1 MWYYDVAF
9 PFIFDITK
17 NKGMNDLFFS
27 QRMAAVKRNQINSW
41 SLYLIGLSML
51 LVVPAFAQKTPAKAQ
66 IQNTQQKKAGQDL
79 VNQLNSKLKANRAEV
94 PQKASN
100 SNTTKLT
107 PPKALATKKSDSQN
121 LISSI
126 PPKPKTQQ
134 KFIPPPSKKIPGI
147 NPAARAAQIS
157 PKTGAD
163 RLNPANK
170 AAQMNP
176 VSAANR
182 LNPANKLG
190 IPAAKK
196 TAAAKKGR
204 PIRDIKYKR
213 EHYKAKRN
221 NL

>member
-1 MWYYDVAF
+1 MIMWYYDVAF

-17 NKGMNDLFFS
+17 NKGMNDLS
-27 QRMAAVKRNQINSW
+27 SSKRTVAVKRNQINCW
-41 SLYLIGLSML
+41 PLYLIGLLSML
-51 LVVPAFAQKTPAKAQ
+51 LVVPAFAQKTPVKAQ
-66 IQNTQQKKAGQDL
+66 IQNTQQRKAGQDL
-79 VNQLNSKLKANRAEV
+79 VNQLNSKLKATRAGV

-100 SNTTKLT
+100 SNTSKPT
-107 PPKALATKKSDSQN
+107 PPKALTPKNSSTPT
-121 LISSI
+121 LISST

-134 KFIPPPSKKIPGI
+134 QLISPPSRKIPGTS
-147 NPAARAAQIS
+147 PAARAAQIS

-176 VSAANR
+176 
-182 LNPANKLG
+182 ANKLG

-196 TAAAKKGR
+196 TAATKKGR